1 MQEKQNIEW
10 KESWRDEYL
19 KWICGFANAQ
29 GGKIYIGKNDKGKVV
44 GIDNAKRLMD
54 DLPNKI
60 VTNLGIIC
68 DINLLEE
75 AGNQFIEII
84 VESYPNPV
92 NYKGQYH
99 YRSGSTKQELKG
111 AALDKFLLQRHGK
124 TWDSVP
130 FPKISVS
137 DLDENAFHIFRRKA
151 KNSGRVD
158 SDVLNDSNISLLENL
173 DLMEDDYLTRAGI
186 LLFHPKPD
194 KFFTGSF
201 IKIGFFTT
209 DDDLRFQDEIHGN
222 VFEQIEKTLDLLK
235 TKYLKAEIRYEGAS
249 RIEEFPFPPPA
260 FREALLNAIAHKD
273 YSSTTPI
280 QISVYENKMIIWNQ
294 GHLPENWTVDKLT
307 VKHPSVPYNP
317 KISNAL
323 FRSGYIE
330 AWGRGT
336 INMINECIKRN
347 IPLPSYKYDFSGF
360 IVEFISDKDKTIETI
375 DGANKGVSDGV
386 KAIINKGVS
395 DGVIDGIS
403 DGVKEEIASVI
414 DLIANNEGINA
425 NNIVAKTDNKSK
437 PSIERYLKLARDL
450 EIIEFKGAS
459 KTGGYYLT
467 EKIKRI
473 TG

>member
-1 MQEKQNIEW
+1 MQEQQNIEW

-29 GGKIYIGKNDKGKVV
+29 GGKIYIGKNDNGKVV
-44 GIDNAKRLMD
+44 GIDKAKKLMD

-75 AGNQFIEII
+75 NNKQFIEII

-99 YRSGSTKQELKG
+99 YRSESTKQELKG
-111 AALDKFLLQRHGK
+111 GALDKFLLQRHGK

-130 FPKISVS
+130 TPKISVD
-137 DLDENAFHIFRRKA
+137 DLDENAFNIFRKKA

-158 SDVLNDSNISLLENL
+158 DDVLNDSNIFLLGNL
-173 DLMEDDYLTRAGI
+173 NLIEDNYLTRAGI
-186 LLFHPKPD
+186 LLFHSMPD
-194 KFFTGSF
+194 KLFTGSF

-209 DDDLRFQDEIHGN
+209 DDDLRFQDEVHGN
-222 VFEQIEKTLDLLK
+222 IFEQIEKTLDLLK
-235 TKYLKAEIRYEGAS
+235 TKYLKAEIRYDGVS
-249 RIEEFPFPPPA
+249 RIEEFPFPAPA

-294 GHLPENWTVDKLT
+294 GELPENWTVDKLT
-307 VKHPSVPYNP
+307 VKHPSMPYNP

-336 INMINECIKRN
+336 INMINECVRRHL
-347 IPLPSYKYDFSGF
+347 PLPSYNVDYSGF
-360 IVEFISDKDKTIETI
+360 IVEFRKYTGE
-375 DGANKGVSDGV
+375 
-386 KAIINKGVS
+386 
-395 DGVIDGIS
+395 
-403 DGVKEEIASVI
+403 
-414 DLIANNEGINA
+414 
-425 NNIVAKTDNKSK
+425 
-437 PSIERYLKLARDL
+437 YLKSLGLNDSFIKIILFVQEKSRITNTEVQEICKVSKRTASNYLMEL
-450 EIIEFKGAS
+450 EKEYLDKKGA
-459 KTGGYYLT
+459 TGKGTYYTL
-467 EKIKRI
+467 K
-473 TG
+473 GQ

>member
-1 MQEKQNIEW
+1 MQEQQNIEW
-10 KESWRDEYL
+10 KENWRDEYL

-29 GGKIYIGKNDKGKVV
+29 GGKIEIGKNDKGEVV

-68 DINLLEE
+68 DINLLSD
-75 AGNQFIEII
+75 NDKQFIEIT

-111 AALDKFLLQRHGK
+111 VALDKFLLQRYGK

-130 FPKISVS
+130 FPRITVN
-137 DLDENAFHIFRRKA
+137 DLDENAFKIFRKKG

-158 SDVLNDSNISLLENL
+158 DEVLNDSNLSILENL
-173 DLMEDDYLTRAGI
+173 DLIENDYITRAGI

-222 VFEQIEKTLDLLK
+222 VFEQIERTLDLVK

-273 YSSTTPI
+273 YCSTTPI

-294 GHLPENWTVDKLT
+294 GQLPENWTVDKLT
-307 VKHPSVPYNP
+307 VNHPSVPYNP

-323 FRSGYIE
+323 FRCGYVE

-336 INMINECIKRN
+336 INMINECLKRN
-347 IPLPSYKYDFSGF
+347 IPVPTYKYDFSGF
-360 IVEFISDKDKTIETI
+360 IVEFMSDLDKAIKTLN
-375 DGANKGVSDGV
+375 GANKGVIEGV
-386 KAIINKGVS
+386 KKVINKGVS

-403 DGVKEEIASVI
+403 DGVKEEIASIVY
-414 DLIANNEGINA
+414 LIANNEGINA
-425 NNIVAKTDNKSK
+425 NNIVAKTGNKSK
-437 PSIERYLKLARDL
+437 PSVERYLKIAKNL
-450 EIIEFKGAS
+450 EIIEFKGAA

-467 EKIKRI
+467 GKIKSDVR
-473 TG
+473 

>member
-1 MQEKQNIEW
+1 MQEQQNIEW

-29 GGKIYIGKNDKGKVV
+29 GGKIYIGVSDKGEVV
-44 GIDNAKRLMD
+44 GITNAKKLMD

-68 DINLLEE
+68 DINLLSE
-75 AGNQFIEII
+75 NDKQYIEII

-111 AALDKFLLQRHGK
+111 VALDKFLLQRHGK

-130 FPKISVS
+130 VPLISVG
-137 DLDENAFHIFRRKA
+137 DLDENAFSIFRKKA

-158 SDVLNDSNISLLENL
+158 DDVLNDSNISLLENL
-173 DLMEDDYLTRAGI
+173 DLVEDKYLTRAGI
-186 LLFHPKPD
+186 LLFHPQPD
-194 KFFTGSF
+194 KLFTGSF

-209 DDDLRFQDEIHGN
+209 DDDLRFQDEIRGN
-222 VFEQIEKTLDLLK
+222 IFEQIEKTLDLLK
-235 TKYLKAEIRYEGAS
+235 TKYLKAEIRYEGAT
-249 RIEEFPFPPPA
+249 RIEEFPFPPSA
-260 FREALLNAIAHKD
+260 FREALLNAVAHKD

-280 QISVYENKMIIWNQ
+280 QISIYKNKLIIWNKGQ
-294 GHLPENWTVDKLT
+294 LPDNWTVDKLM

-336 INMINECIKRN
+336 INMINECVKRN
-347 IPLPSYKYDFSGF
+347 IPLPIYKIDFSGF
-360 IVEFISDKDKTIETI
+360 IVEFISDSDKVINVV
-375 DGANKGVSDGV
+375 DRLSKGLSDGV
-386 KAIINKGVS
+386 KAIINNGVS
-395 DGVIDGIS
+395 DGISDGVS
-403 DGVKEEIASVI
+403 DGVKEEIVSIVE
-414 DLIANNEGINA
+414 LIANNEGINA
-425 NNIVAKTDNKSK
+425 NYIVAKSGNKSK
-437 PSIERYLKLARDL
+437 PTIERYLKIARKL
-450 EIIEFKGAS
+450 NIVEYRGAA
-459 KTGGYYLT
+459 KTGGYFLT
-467 EKIKRI
+467 EKIKSLKP
-473 TG
+473 

>member
-1 MQEKQNIEW
+1 MQEQQNIEW

-29 GGKIYIGKNDKGKVV
+29 GGTIYIGMNDKGEVV
-44 GIDNAKRLMD
+44 GITDAKKLME

-60 VTNLGIIC
+60 ISNLGIIC
-68 DINLLEE
+68 DINLLSES
-75 AGNQFIEII
+75 QKQYIEIT

-111 AALDKFLLQRHGK
+111 VALDKFLLQRHGK

-130 FPKISVS
+130 VPKIM
-137 DLDENAFHIFRRKA
+137 
-151 KNSGRVD
+151 VD
-158 SDVLNDSNISLLENL
+158 DDVLNDSNISLLENL
-173 DLMEDDYLTRAGI
+173 DLIEDNYLIRAGI
-186 LLFHPKPD
+186 LLFHSQPD
-194 KFFTGSF
+194 KLFTGSF

-222 VFEQIEKTLDLLK
+222 IFHQIEKTLDLLK
-235 TKYLKAEIRYEGAS
+235 TKYLKAEIRYEGAN
-249 RIEEFPFPPPA
+249 RIEEFPYPPPA

-280 QISVYENKMIIWNQ
+280 QISVYDNKLIIWNQ
-294 GHLPENWTVDKLT
+294 GQLPENWTVDKLT

-347 IPLPSYKYDFSGF
+347 IPLPNYKYDFSGF
-360 IVEFISDKDKTIETI
+360 IVEFISNSDMINENVDGVNEGVI
-375 DGANKGVSDGV
+375 DGAKAIINDGVNDGVSDGV
-386 KAIINKGVS
+386 KDDILSIVKIIA
-395 DGVIDGIS
+395 D
-403 DGVKEEIASVI
+403 
-414 DLIANNEGINA
+414 NEGINT
-425 NNIVAKTDNKSK
+425 NNIVKRVGNKSK
-437 PSIERYLKLARDL
+437 PTIERYLRIARKLD
-450 EIIEFKGAS
+450 IIEFKGAAKS
-459 KTGGYYLT
+459 GGYFLT
-467 EKIKRI
+467 EKIKSISR
-473 TG
+473 